1 MRLVTWILGAAVAV
15 ALILGGSVVAP
26 EQAFAQTCTTTVEGP
41 SGPIIITI
49 SCEGSDPKD
58 SDNDNLGTRICKR
71 DGVEIPCT
79 SAQGAW
85 VASLGCYVALAKPQP
100 PYEDP
105 VWEGRTEGAIFTCLV
120 AGSVAFGMPVYV
132 WLPTATPPPDPR
144 VLAVQATKSMNL
156 TSVTIGIVPEA
167 SANSVGIIGLPV
179 WLWVANPGPS
189 VTGPITRSA
198 SAGGYTVT
206 ATARLERI
214 AYNMGDGTTVVCRG
228 PGTPYQDS
236 YGRSPSPT
244 CGHTY
249 SRQGT
254 YTVTATSFWVV
265 TWSGIGQTGTLN
277 RNFASSVQIREAE
290 VQVINR

>member
-15 ALILGGSVVAP
+15 ALILGGSVVVP
-26 EQAFAQTCTTTVEGP
+26 GQAFAQTCTTTVEGP
-41 SGPIIITI
+41 EGPIIITI
-49 SCEGSDPKD
+49 SCAGSDPKD

-79 SAQGAW
+79 SAQGNW

-105 VWEGRTEGAIFTCLV
+105 VWEGRTEGAIFTCLI
-120 AGSVAFGMPVYV
+120 AGSAVFGMPVYV

-144 VLAVQATKSMNL
+144 VLAVQATNSMNL
-156 TSVTIGIVPEA
+156 TSVAIGIVPEA

-254 YTVTATSFWVV
+254 YAVTATSFWVV
-265 TWSGIGQTGTLN
+265 TWSGIGQTGTLT